1 MKNIPGNPTNGPA
14 AVAAPAFPAFPAPAP
29 PAAAN
34 PPMSLTDLFMMS
46 IMSQPGSSFA
56 GLLPQLALPQLAP
69 GLAGTIPAALAI
81 AQPRTAPPSPAKRH
95 SVTVEQFCDF
105 YDIDEVD
112 CTRLKDVGF
121 RPGDPTDA
129 QLDEELR
136 KAGFAHFSWKRIHS
150 ANMRFRADVAAGQ
163 FDS

>member
-56 GLLPQLALPQLAP
+56 GLLPQLAP